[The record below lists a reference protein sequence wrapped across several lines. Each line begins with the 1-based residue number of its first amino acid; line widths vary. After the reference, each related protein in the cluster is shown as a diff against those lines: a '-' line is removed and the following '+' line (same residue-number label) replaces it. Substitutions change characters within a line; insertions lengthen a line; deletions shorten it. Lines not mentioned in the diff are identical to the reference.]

1 MYVVCIV
8 CIGTYV
14 HVGVCMIMYLYRN
27 RRQRSYNVGEL
38 LVLLWFFPRAT
49 SIWGM
54 VVRSLFSAL
63 AV

>member
-1 MYVVCIV
+1 MC
-8 CIGTYV
+8 
-14 HVGVCMIMYLYRN
+14 MYLYRN